1 MFRFHRGS
9 RQRKS
14 RNAMLDVK
22 KSASS
27 SSAYDLTPI
36 TNQFILDDNHLDENT
51 IFNNKDE
58 IERKSD
64 ARTPLLIHHEKTK
77 FGHGDKK
84 MTNKWEKVNVQKVPG
99 VNDKGTTKQEVT
111 EEKPMSLRDFI
122 EESSKIFEKYFETDW
137 TTTTTTTTGYDLTEG
152 STIETTQ
159 DDCSVTDISRTISF
173 PNDTVVEK
181 KVTFK
186 DIVLYQEE
194 EEEEEAGDDP
204 DMVFMEPSV
213 NELISKDE
221 LCSQMEDEP
230 LPLSSKQEPFKDVN
244 EVTLVNDE
252 RQSETLDD
260 DFKLKSRFHKLLPE
274 QVKETLMSR
283 LFQLTFVVGLVYVQ
297 SHLINCR
304 IPNIVLLLIGFLFS
318 YRRYI
323 EELLLRVDWSLREA
337 FVNSDDDDD
346 DDDDDVFLHN

>member
-1 MFRFHRGS
+1 MR
-9 RQRKS
+9 
-14 RNAMLDVK
+14 DVK

-36 TNQFILDDNHLDENT
+36 TNQFILDDNT
-51 IFNNKDE
+51 IFNNNDE
-58 IERKSD
+58 IERKTD

-84 MTNKWEKVNVQKVPG
+84 MTNKWEKVNVQKVPE

-122 EESSKIFEKYFETDW
+122 EESSQIFEKYFENDW
-137 TTTTTTTTGYDLTEG
+137 TTTTTTTTTGCDLTEG

-181 KVTFK
+181 QVTFK

-194 EEEEEAGDDP
+194 EEEASDDT
-204 DMVFMEPSV
+204 DVVFMEPSV

-221 LCSQMEDEP
+221 FCSQMEDEP
-230 LPLSSKQEPFKDVN
+230 VSLSSKQEPFEDVN

-260 DFKLKSRFHKLLPE
+260 DFKLKSGFHKLLSE

-283 LFQLTFVVGLVYVQ
+283 LFQLTFVIGLVYVQ
-297 SHLINCR
+297 SHLIDCR
-304 IPNIVLLLIGFLFS
+304 IPNIAFLFVGFTFA
-318 YRRYI
+318 YGRYI
-323 EELLLRVDWSLREA
+323 EERLLRVDWSLREA

-346 DDDDDVFLHN
+346 DDDAFLHH